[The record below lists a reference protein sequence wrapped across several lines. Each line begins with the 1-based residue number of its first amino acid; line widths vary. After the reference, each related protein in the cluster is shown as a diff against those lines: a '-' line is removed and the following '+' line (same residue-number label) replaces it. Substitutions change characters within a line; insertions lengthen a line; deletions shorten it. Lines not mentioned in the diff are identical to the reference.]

1 MLDFLKLAPLLDSIG
16 VDSLKDLKDSE
27 ELVRSALQ
35 AFQTAAAD
43 FPAWASMLDENRPWV
58 LWPLLKP
65 LSPLASRLNVPALKS
80 SGAGWTALGVDGS
93 QIMPSH
99 HEVSSCY
106 LLNAGVARITYGGE
120 LPPLLKSEPRLYAR
134 PDDLYPLVDR
144 RRVHIDE
151 LFVALERGLFEFG
164 LLVDLAEEVLALS
177 GGAATET
184 GVGTV
189 LAMVD
194 GSLIPWSLEKM
205 PRHYIE
211 DYLTRLEV
219 LMCRLR
225 LKGIA
230 VVGYVS
236 HSRSADLI
244 NALRVTIC
252 PYALSHCQTNCGH
265 LNEES
270 FPCSAI
276 WPLSDRLLYQSILRT
291 GETSSVFES
300 AASVVKLMPEADAT
314 CFAYFRNEMEVARLE
329 FPRWVY
335 QDSALFEFLLAGVK
349 AQCEKGF
356 GYPVVLAEAHHQA
369 VIRGPEREQFFS
381 LIAQRLLT
389 IGARTAVSPKEANK
403 RRGFI

>member
-43 FPAWASMLDENRPWV
+43 FPAWSSMLDENRAWV

-65 LSPLASRLNVPALKS
+65 LAPLHSCVNVPALQS
-80 SGAGWTALGVDGS
+80 SRPGWTALGVDGS

-151 LFVALERGLFEFG
+151 LFVALERSLFEFG
-164 LLVDLAEEVLALS
+164 LLVDLAEEVLELDGISEAR
-177 GGAATET
+177 
-184 GVGTV
+184 TV

-205 PRHYIE
+205 PRHYME

-276 WPLSDRLLYQSILRT
+276 WPLSDRVLYQSILKP

-335 QDSALFEFLLAGVK
+335 QDRALYEFLLAGVK

-381 LIAQRLLT
+381 LIAQRLLSL
-389 IGARTAVSPKEANK
+389 GARTAVSPKEANK

>member
-16 VDSLKDLKDSE
+16 ADSLKDLKETE
-27 ELVRSALQ
+27 ELVQAALR
-35 AFQTAAAD
+35 AFHTAAAD
-43 FPAWASMLDENRPWV
+43 FPAWASMLDENRAWV
-58 LWPLLKP
+58 LWPLLKA
-65 LSPLASRLNVPALKS
+65 LSPIAAYDNVPALES
-80 SGAGWTALGVDGS
+80 SRSGGWTALGVDGS

-106 LLNAGVARITYGGE
+106 LLNAGVARISYGSE
-120 LPPLLKSEPRLYAR
+120 LSPLLKSEPRLYAR

-164 LLVDLAEEVLALS
+164 LLVDLAEEVLNLQGKGKPNS
-177 GGAATET
+177 
-184 GVGTV
+184 V

-205 PRHYIE
+205 PRHYME
-211 DYLTRLEV
+211 DYLTRMES

-225 LKGIA
+225 LNGIA

-252 PYALSHCQTNCGH
+252 PYALSHCQSNCGH

-276 WPLSDRLLYQSILRT
+276 WPLSDRLLYQSLLKP

-300 AASVVKLMPEADAT
+300 AASVVKLMPEADST
-314 CFAYFRNEMEVARLE
+314 CFAYFRNDMEVARLE

-335 QDSALFEFLLAGVK
+335 QDRALYNFLLAGVK

-369 VIRGPEREQFFS
+369 VIRGPEREQFFG
-381 LIAQRLLT
+381 LIARRLLAL
-389 IGARTAVSPKEANK
+389 GARTAVSPKEASK